1 MQGDVDNPKVAME
14 NNFRSIQP
22 LNQRS
27 IRTNINF
34 HNSASRLRHLL
45 FIKPWLHVENI
56 AKMYYGIL
64 HVA

>member
-14 NNFRSIQP
+14 NNFRSIQL

-34 HNSASRLRHLL
+34 HNSASSLPHLS
-45 FIKPWLHVENI
+45 FIVQ
-56 AKMYYGIL
+56 
-64 HVA
+64 